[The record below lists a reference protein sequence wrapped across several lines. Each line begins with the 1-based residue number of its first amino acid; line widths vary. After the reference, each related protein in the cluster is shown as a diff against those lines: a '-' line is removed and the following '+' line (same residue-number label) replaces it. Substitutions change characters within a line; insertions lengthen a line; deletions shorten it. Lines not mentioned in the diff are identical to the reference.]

1 LSNRVLPFQRS
12 GTRFGRADTSNCE
25 REKIHLPGSIQPH
38 GALLVVDESSLIIT
52 HASHNAAALL
62 LGDAKVTV
70 IGRSLT
76 ELSSGL
82 ATSFA
87 TTTARNNNTQ
97 PVAILCELSQPF
109 DCLMHQESTGQ
120 WILEFEP
127 TETIKPALTNLL
139 QQGINDIT
147 DAASLQSLCDTV
159 TKLFSALFGYDRV
172 MVYRFAFEGHGE
184 VFAEKCETDMEAYLG
199 NHYPASDIPQIARD
213 LYKLTRVR
221 MLPDVDYQPCT
232 IRPRAAVGEVD
243 DLDMTHCHLR
253 SMSPIHRQYLTNMG
267 VQATLVT
274 SLVCG
279 DKLWGLITCHHR
291 SPKYIG
297 YECRLLAE
305 LLAEIT
311 ATRIAALEGLS
322 RARAEQGVQQFEQ
335 SLIEAISQDGDWT
348 STLVNQSNKLLRPLD
363 AIGAAL
369 MHDNQLLRIGITPSE
384 TDIRALTHWLDM
396 QHDGTMYFN
405 SSIGHEDQ
413 QFETLAAV
421 TPGIL
426 AYPLSSL
433 PGEYLIWF
441 RPERVRTICWGGQPD
456 KQTGDEL
463 TPRTSFAKWKEELK
477 NTSEHF
483 NESALAVAQLM
494 AASIIDV
501 IQQFHAMR
509 VMIAHDQLETLT
521 DQISGSELPALIA
534 DANGNILLRN
544 NAFDNLLWRD
554 GPPIPH
560 ISDLPRYF
568 EEQAFASQYF
578 MALLQRQQ
586 PWHGSATLDG
596 RQVLIRADAV
606 LNNSNK
612 LLGYVILL
620 TDISDRQ
627 MAENARRRFPK
638 NTLEQIG
645 DISEDIDGPG
655 KFLYESLLQAVV
667 ENAQLAAMEITDG
680 IDVKRIPT
688 MLEGVEA
695 SVSRTSKL
703 IGDLIRHAEVSVEN
717 KSH

>member
-1 LSNRVLPFQRS
+1 MSNRVLPFQRS
-12 GTRFGRADTSNCE
+12 GTRFGRADASNCE

-38 GALLVVDESSLIIT
+38 GALLVVDKSTLIIT
-52 HASHNAAALL
+52 HASHNAAAFL
-62 LGDAKVTV
+62 LGNTQDTL

-76 ELSSGL
+76 ELSSRL
-82 ATSFA
+82 AAAFA
-87 TTTARNNNTQ
+87 TTTSRDHNPL
-97 PVAILCELSQPF
+97 PVAILCEVAQPF
-109 DCLMHQESTGQ
+109 DCLMHQASTGQ

-127 TETIKPALTNLL
+127 TKAIEPGLTKLL
-139 QQGINDIT
+139 QQGIHDIT
-147 DAASLQSLCDTV
+147 EAASLQSLCDTV
-159 TKLFSALFGYDRV
+159 TGLFSTLFSYDRV

-184 VFAEKCETDMEAYLG
+184 VFAEKCEEDMEAYLG

-232 IRPRAAVGEVD
+232 IRPRAAVGELD

-291 SPKYIG
+291 SPRYIG
-297 YECRLLAE
+297 YERRLIAE

-311 ATRIAALEGLS
+311 ATRIAALEGLT
-322 RARAEQGVQQFEQ
+322 RARVEQGVQQFEQ

-348 STLVNQSNKLLRPLD
+348 STLVNHSNKLLRPLD
-363 AIGAAL
+363 AVGAAL
-369 MHDNQLLRIGITPSE
+369 LHDNQLLRIGITPSE
-384 TDIRALTHWLDM
+384 ADINALSCWLDK
-396 QHDGTMYFN
+396 QHNGTMYFN
-405 SSIGHEDQ
+405 SSIGHEDP
-413 QFETLAAV
+413 QFETLATV

-426 AYPLSSL
+426 AYPLSSKH
-433 PGEYLIWF
+433 GEYLIWF
-441 RPERVRTICWGGQPD
+441 RPERVRTICWGGQPQ
-456 KQTGDEL
+456 KPTGEEL
-463 TPRTSFAKWKEELK
+463 TPRTSFAKWKEELQ

-483 NESALAVAQLM
+483 NEASLAVAHLM

-501 IQQFHAMR
+501 IQQFQAMR
-509 VMIAHDQLETLT
+509 VMIAHNQLETLT
-521 DQISGSELPALIA
+521 EQISGSELPALIA
-534 DANGNILLRN
+534 DADGRILLRN
-544 NAFDNLLWRD
+544 NAFDDLLWRD

-560 ISDLPRYF
+560 VSDLPRYF
-568 EEQAFASQYF
+568 EEQAFASQYL

-606 LNNSNK
+606 INNSKK

-638 NTLEQIG
+638 NTLDHIG
-645 DISEDIDGPG
+645 DLSDDIGKPG
-655 KFLYESLLQAVV
+655 KLLYESLLQAVV

-703 IGDLIRHAEVSVEN
+703 IGDLIRHAEVSASN
-717 KSH
+717 KPR

>member
-1 LSNRVLPFQRS
+1 MSRRVLPFERS
-12 GTRFGRADTSNCE
+12 STRFGRADLSNCE

-38 GALLVVDESSLIIT
+38 GALLVVDESALTIT
-52 HASHNAAALL
+52 HASQNAAEFLTGNAL
-62 LGDAKVTV
+62 GTV

-76 ELSSGL
+76 DLSPEL

-87 TTTARNNNTQ
+87 GAAARNGIHPRVATQ
-97 PVAILCELSQPF
+97 CELSQPV
-109 DCLMHQESTGQ
+109 DCLMHQASTGQ
-120 WILEFEP
+120 WVLEFEP
-127 TETIKPALTNLL
+127 AEALEPSLTSLL

-147 DAASLQSLCDTV
+147 NAASLQSLCDTV
-159 TKLFSALFGYDRV
+159 TGLFSALFGYDRV

-184 VFAEKCETDMEAYLG
+184 VFAEKCEADMEAYLG

-213 LYKLTRVR
+213 LYKQTRVR
-221 MLPDVDYQPCT
+221 MLPDVNYQPCAV
-232 IRPRAAVGEVD
+232 RPRAAVGELD
-243 DLDMTHCHLR
+243 ELDMTHCHLR
-253 SMSPIHRQYLTNMG
+253 SMSPVHRQYLTNMG
-267 VQATLVT
+267 VQATMVA

-279 DKLWGLITCHHR
+279 EKLWGLITCHHQSAR
-291 SPKYIG
+291 YMG
-297 YECRLLAE
+297 YERRLLAE

-322 RARAEQGVQQFEQ
+322 RARAEKGVQQFEQ

-369 MHDNQLLRIGITPSE
+369 THDNQMLRIGTAPSE
-384 TDIRALTHWLDM
+384 ADISALTRWLNKK
-396 QHDGTMYFN
+396 HDGTLYFN
-405 SSIGHEDQ
+405 SAIGYEDP

-426 AYPLSSL
+426 AFPLSSV

-441 RPERVRTICWGGQPD
+441 RPERVRTICWGGVPD
-456 KQTGDEL
+456 KPTGEEL
-463 TPRTSFAKWKEELK
+463 TPRTSFAKWKEELQ

-483 NESALAVAQLM
+483 NESSLAVGQLI

-509 VMIAHDQLETLT
+509 VMIAHDHLETLT

-534 DANGNILLRN
+534 DADGKILLRN
-544 NAFDNLLWRD
+544 KAFDNLLWTD

-560 ISDLPRYF
+560 VSDLPRYF
-568 EEQAFASQYF
+568 EEQAFASQYL

-606 LNNSNK
+606 IKNGNR

-627 MAENARRRFPK
+627 MADNARRRFPK
-638 NTLEQIG
+638 NTLDQIG
-645 DISEDIDGPG
+645 DISDDIDGPS
-655 KFLYESLLQAVV
+655 KLLYESLLQAVV

-695 SVSRTSKL
+695 SVTRTSKL
-703 IGDLIRHAEVSVEN
+703 IGDLIRHAEVSTD
-717 KSH
+717 KKQQ